1 MAAFSERRGQP
12 LTLHPGPW
20 FQCSSHS
27 SITKTFE
34 VSSSD
39 QQIPCFIACCTKSL
53 SSLLHIIY
61 SPCRGK
67 ERRGISSV
75 GQSGQVQHQH
85 TPTRAQIPS
94 LFNLTPLERNFEV
107 SCSVS
112 AQIPHIS
119 LLLTPPSIP
128 PATHMQKLQSNDAK
142 KPTAILNI
150 PQSQQAQGHCRDLLH
165 FYTTA
170 VFAN

>member
-39 QQIPCFIACCTKSL
+39 QQIPRFIAHYTKSL

-67 ERRGISSV
+67 KRNQLCLTVRPGPASTHSNQSPNPILIQSLPFGEEPRGLLQCLSS
-75 GQSGQVQHQH
+75 
-85 TPTRAQIPS
+85 
-94 LFNLTPLERNFEV
+94 E
-107 SCSVS
+107 
-112 AQIPHIS
+112 IPHIS

-128 PATHMQKLQSNDAK
+128 PATTGAGTPK
-142 KPTAILNI
+142 
-150 PQSQQAQGHCRDLLH
+150 
-165 FYTTA
+165 
-170 VFAN
+170 